1 MKELSVEEKAKRY
14 DKALAKARNIVNS
27 INVGLIGKDSF
38 EAVFPELKES
48 EDERTRNELIAF
60 IEQAIH
66 RGGGTPIPKEKEDKW
81 LAYLEKQKETLHIQ
95 ETCKENADSFT
106 DDEDERIRKEMIDF
120 FKGFYDNLNVKAV
133 DVEPWIAWLE
143 KQGEQK
149 CTAEEVLIKAGLKP
163 YKDGDQWCILLG
175 DNIQDGICGFGNT
188 IDDALYAFLN
198 DLIKSQKEQK
208 PVDKVEPK
216 FHEGEWIVR
225 ELDNTCYQIK
235 KCILNVTNNKYGYDL
250 TSGGYISS
258 QDANFYHRWTIQD
271 AKEGDVL
278 IDLCDDYKNP
288 LIFILKKFEKVD
300 FGLAQKS
307 DYSSYCFLSMSDNP
321 RFKEGYFHHIHNIKP
336 ATQEQRDLLLRKM
349 KVAGYEWDAEKKELK
364 KIEQKPSWSEEDEKF
379 FKTALWHI
387 SYSISNGKSTNI
399 RCDTTEWLK
408 SLKERVQPQPKQEW
422 SEEDEEIIHVLTR
435 NLDACENGNAI
446 CFNPSDC
453 RRYSNWL
460 KSLRPQ
466 PKQEWSEE
474 DETVLNNLIYALA
487 NDRIGNNRDE
497 YVKWLKSLRPQPK
510 QEWSK
515 KEKEYIANI
524 LFVLRKQ
531 IEDNPETVGSEVDE
545 ECIDWLKSLHPQ
557 QKPKWSEKDD
567 SMLNS
572 ILEVFY
578 TQVFCCDNENYRQVD
593 WLKSLRQ
600 QPHWKPSDEQMDALQ
615 YVYRNLNP
623 PLSDKLGWNSLK
635 TLELMY
641 QDLKKLREE

>member
-1 MKELSVEEKAKRY
+1 MKELSIEEKAKAY

-106 DDEDERIRKEMIDF
+106 DDEDERIRKAIINLVETEFGDRF
-120 FKGFYDNLNVKAV
+120 PFDGFTREQML
-133 DVEPWIAWLE
+133 AWLE

-175 DNIQDGICGFGNT
+175 DNIQEGICGFGNT

-225 ELDNTCYQIK
+225 DLDNTCYQIK

-497 YVKWLKSLRPQPK
+497 YVKWLKSL
-510 QEWSK
+510 
-515 KEKEYIANI
+515 
-524 LFVLRKQ
+524 
-531 IEDNPETVGSEVDE
+531 
-545 ECIDWLKSLHPQ
+545 HPQ

-600 QPHWKPSDEQMDALQ
+600 QPKQEWSEEDENVINNACAILTRYGNIVGDEQRANEIYKTADRLKSIRPQSHWKPSEEQIAALRHASNDCSIAFADMKILATLYEQ
-615 YVYRNLNP
+615 
-623 PLSDKLGWNSLK
+623 LK
-635 TLELMY
+635 ALHRYE
-641 QDLKKLREE
+641 QDT